1 MLAGVGPHAPNVNGR
16 VVDVTVDNG
25 PVDAMTALRSLD
37 QAGVTPTTF
46 TLREP
51 SLDDVFLAL
60 TGHRTEPEEPPDGSE
75 PKGSSRDPD
84 HPAQPDSTPI
94 PVGGN

>member
-1 MLAGVGPHAPNVNGR
+1 LAGVGPHTPNVNGR

-60 TGHRTEPEEPPDGSE
+60 TGHRTEPEQAEDGSE
-75 PKGSSRDPD
+75 PKVSGGDADR
-84 HPAQPDSTPI
+84 PAQPESTPV